1 MKKEFNLK
9 LNTYE
14 LIVFSHWLNG
24 FLDSDNFDKLD
35 EAEKI
40 ALQNI
45 NCILEENNPDLFSS
59 DYNQILDEA
68 KQNLLK

>member
-9 LNTYE
+9 LNKDE

-24 FLDSDNFDKLD
+24 FVDSDNFDKLD

-45 NCILEENNPDLFSS
+45 DCILEENNPDLFSS
-59 DYNQILDEA
+59 DYSQILDEA